1 MIKVSSIKQYM
12 YCPLKLY
19 HQNHIDTKEN
29 KDYRLIIEIKKLKI
43 DIQDL
48 IEKNMRKI
56 KKDMTISEIESIL
69 SENID
74 LYIKSTATSIKS
86 MNLNLESSQINE
98 IIDNTYFKIKTMALR
113 VKQSMTILDKHAY
126 EIIDMFFPNCMYSFL
141 IKNTSL
147 GIIGMCDKIEIIDG
161 EYYPIL
167 LKSGKPPL
175 KGVWNQ
181 DAIELVSNA
190 ILIEEEFNTD
200 VYVGFVDY
208 EKIGDRRP
216 VIMNVELRKSYF
228 DILREVKEIINNKK
242 LPKTKIN
249 LKKCEK
255 CKYKDICDKNE

>member
-1 MIKVSSIKQYM
+1 MLFRS
-12 YCPLKLY
+12 
-19 HQNHIDTKEN
+19 
-29 KDYRLIIEIKKLKI
+29 DYRLIIEIKKLKI

-56 KKDMTISEIESIL
+56 KKDITISEIESIL

-74 LYIKSTATSIKS
+74 SYIKSTATSIKS

-167 LKSGKPPL
+167 LKSGKPP
-175 KGVWNQ
+175 
-181 DAIELVSNA
+181 S
-190 ILIEEEFNTD
+190 
-200 VYVGFVDY
+200 
-208 EKIGDRRP
+208 KIGRA
-216 VIMNVELRKSYF
+216 SC
-228 DILREVKEIINNKK
+228 RERV
-242 LPKTKIN
+242 
-249 LKKCEK
+249 
-255 CKYKDICDKNE
+255 